1 MAMWVGWLVTDRMR
15 RSETS
20 SSVRVTGQ
28 VISNMD
34 ERVALSAG
42 GYEWQK

>member
-1 MAMWVGWLVTDRMR
+1 LVTDRMR

-20 SSVRVTGQ
+20 SSVRETGQ

-34 ERVALSAG
+34 RRVDPSG
-42 GYEWQK
+42 VGYEWQK

>member
-1 MAMWVGWLVTDRMR
+1 MR

-34 ERVALSAG
+34 ERVVLSAG